1 MPLIMLKNSRMSFQY
16 AKGVMMD
23 DYGER
28 NLALSEI
35 IDQLDPLAVL
45 IVWFRWLAGIAPAG

>member
-1 MPLIMLKNSRMSFQY
+1 MSLIMLKSSRMSFQY
-16 AKGVMMD
+16 VKGMMMD

-35 IDQLDPLAVL
+35 IDQ
-45 IVWFRWLAGIAPAG
+45 

>member
-1 MPLIMLKNSRMSFQY
+1 MPLIVLKNSRMSFQY
-16 AKGVMMD
+16 AKGVMMG

-35 IDQLDPLAVL
+35 IDQ
-45 IVWFRWLAGIAPAG
+45 